1 MKKKNMNQSLKVI
14 HKIIL
19 GLWGLFLSFFIV
31 FTAIGLVVAF
41 IPNEYFNVEMS
52 KIALLRTGSFSIEFM
67 NGLRYSLNDSAIDK
81 IINVKSLLTSVMITG
96 LCYSFVLQYIFK
108 QLKIILKSTIERCP
122 FDEKNSKAIFKMA
135 CLMLGAGVIFP
146 ILRGFIYHNLINGFG
161 LNHFSV
167 AYTFDFYWILT
178 GVLLLILSYIFKYGS
193 FLQTE
198 YDETL

>member
-14 HKIIL
+14 HKIIV
-19 GLWGLFLSFFIV
+19 GLWGLFLTFFIA
-31 FTAIGLVVAF
+31 FTAIGLVVTF

-52 KIALLRTGSFSIEFM
+52 KITHLKNGSFSIEFM
-67 NGLRYSLNDSAIDK
+67 NGFRYSLTDSAINK
-81 IINVKSLLTSVMITG
+81 MVNVKSLLISAMITG
-96 LCYSFVLQYIFK
+96 VCYSFVLQYIFK
-108 QLKIILKSTIERCP
+108 QLKTLLKSTIERCP
-122 FDEKNSKAIFKMA
+122 FDEKNSQRIFKMA
-135 CLMLGAGVIFP
+135 CPMLGAGFIFP
-146 ILRGFIYHNLINGFG
+146 ILRGFIYHNLINVFD

-167 AYTFDFYWILT
+167 AYSFDFYWILT